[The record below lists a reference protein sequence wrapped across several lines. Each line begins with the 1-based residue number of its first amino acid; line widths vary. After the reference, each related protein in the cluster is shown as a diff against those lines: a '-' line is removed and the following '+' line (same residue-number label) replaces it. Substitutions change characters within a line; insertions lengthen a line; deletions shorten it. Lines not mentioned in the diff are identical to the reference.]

1 MKVARTSAGASL
13 QDTLLHAEQVRL
25 LYGGLP
31 LALFSNVLLATLL
44 VVVLW
49 QVSSP
54 VLVIAW
60 LILMGGVLAWRGGTY
75 LFYRRTDPNKPLH
88 GRLGRFRAGA
98 IASGV
103 VWGAAALVLF
113 PANEITHQVLL
124 AFVLA
129 GISAGAITS
138 LAADRVSALGFIV
151 PALLPLVL
159 NFGLEG
165 GSIPLSMSLMVV
177 LFLVFLTVTSTR
189 MQQNLYENMGL
200 RVEAIEQQDALRESE
215 QRFRHILDTCPTAVR
230 IVRKGGREVI
240 YSNPSYATL
249 INTTPAQVIGVDPA
263 AYYVHPEDYA
273 DILLMLDKGEQVWDR
288 LVELKIP
295 GDAET
300 GNKWALATFL
310 PIAYMGGPAVL
321 GWLHDITRLIRIER
335 MKSEFVATVSH
346 ELRTPLTAI
355 SGALGLISG
364 GVLGELPVHVQ
375 KMLDIAN
382 KNSQRLSHLINDLLD
397 IEKLSAGKLYF
408 DMQTQALMPLIEQA
422 LDANRSYGAE
432 RRVTLDLASGL
443 ADACVSVDS
452 QRLMQVL
459 SNLLSNAIK
468 YSPQDGRVEI
478 AVEQRDTA
486 VRVTVSDHGPGI
498 PVEFRARIFQ
508 KFAQADSSD
517 TRLKGGTG
525 LGLAISRELVERM
538 GGSIGFDS
546 VAGEGA
552 VFYFEFPLCPAPA

>member
-1 MKVARTSAGASL
+1 MRAARPSAGASL

-249 INTTPAQVIGVDPA
+249 INTTPAQVTGVDPA

-498 PVEFRARIFQ
+498 PVEFRASIFQ